1 MALNLDRRSAGQW
14 MTDGDPFYMP
24 VFAEWLDGVYS
35 KIGKARISACEP
47 YAGKLGLV
55 AHLRARGLDDGR
67 IDWSAYDIAPQ
78 EELLADGIE
87 IWKANTLRSI
97 PSSPYDFIVTNP
109 PYLARN
115 SARRR
120 GLLFPFDERGGQES
134 RSRLI
139 YTNSLST
146 HVSNRHRTA

>member
-1 MALNLDRRSAGQW
+1 MQLNLDRRSAGQW

-78 EELLADGIE
+78 DELLADGIE
-87 IWKANTLRSI
+87 IAHANTLRSI
-97 PSSPYDFIVTNP
+97 PSSPYDLIVTNP
-109 PYLARN
+109 RTSPATRQDAATCR
-115 SARRR
+115 SHSMR
-120 GLLFPFDERGGQES
+120 EGQES
-134 RSRLI
+134 RSLRI

-146 HVSNRHRTA
+146 HASNRHRTA

>member
-55 AHLRARGLDDGR
+55 AHLRTRGLDDGR

-78 EELLADGIE
+78 DELLADGIE
-87 IWKANTLRSI
+87 IGEANTLRSI
-97 PSSPYDFIVTNP
+97 PSSPYDLIVTNP

-120 GLLFPFDERGGQES
+120 DLPFPFDEKGRGIEKPAD
-134 RSRLI
+134 L
-139 YTNSLST
+139 Y
-146 HVSNRHRTA
+146 